1 MHVREEDMVG
11 EVAPME
17 GLCMV
22 ERMLSV
28 WRSARSRF
36 RSAVCGRRAVRQG
49 VSATVAVSGRVDV
62 PPSLA
67 ANWTKRKEGL
77 RNAIYKKLTHVDS
90 QFPEISVK
98 LTREAQAGGDTRH
111 DDGNKV
117 VEIAI
122 RWYQ

>member
-1 MHVREEDMVG
+1 MHGGADVECLEVG
-11 EVAPME
+11 
-17 GLCMV
+17 
-22 ERMLSV
+22 MLPIPECCV
-28 WRSARSRF
+28 
-36 RSAVCGRRAVRQG
+36 RAVRQG

-67 ANWTKRKEGL
+67 ANWTERKEGL

>member
-1 MHVREEDMVG
+1 MVG

-22 ERMLSV
+22 EQMLRV
-28 WRSARSRF
+28 WRSACSPS
-36 RSAVCGRRAVRQG
+36 RSAVCGRQVVRQG

-67 ANWTKRKEGL
+67 ANWTERKEGL

-117 VEIAI
+117 VEITI
-122 RWYQ
+122 HWYQ